1 MKTQINEAF
10 ILRRKSFTN
19 NFIIS
24 DKFSSLL
31 GLAITSYFPFMDGL
45 LVYLMRVFQLEVLA
59 LCRV

>member
-24 DKFSSLL
+24 DKLSSLL
-31 GLAITSYFPFMDGL
+31 GLDILSYGSFIDGL
-45 LVYLMRVFQLEVLA
+45 LVYLTFKNRA
-59 LCRV
+59 SYI